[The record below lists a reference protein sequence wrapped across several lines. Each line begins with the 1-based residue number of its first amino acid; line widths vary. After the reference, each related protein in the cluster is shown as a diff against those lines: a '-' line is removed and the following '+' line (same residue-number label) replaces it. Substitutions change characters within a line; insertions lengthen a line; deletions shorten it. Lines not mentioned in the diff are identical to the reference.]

1 MSPSRRRALL
11 YLAAVLFGGATAF
24 YSIFWMYYAPQ
35 GGATRIGAEFAY
47 SLKAR
52 ALRVIRVDPG
62 RNAERV
68 GLRAGDEILGINST
82 RLDTLTPYYEAVAS
96 HRQQQG

>member
-11 YLAAVLFGGATAF
+11 YLAAVLFGGATVF
-24 YSIFWMYYAPQ
+24 YSISWMYYAPQ

-47 SLKAR
+47 SLKSR
-52 ALRVIRVDPG
+52 ALRVTRALPG
-62 RNAERV
+62 RNAEQA
-68 GLRAGDEILGINST
+68 GLRAGDEILRINNT